1 MPKKDPAD
9 LFKKLAAEQAQ
20 TEAAAETTARATKGK
35 GRGGKRS
42 DPDYKQVGL
51 YVNKDIHRQVMTRLA
66 AEDGE
71 LSALVEDLLK
81 DWLGE

>member
-1 MPKKDPAD
+1 MPKKDAGD
-9 LFKKLAAEQAQ
+9 LFKRLAAENH
-20 TEAAAETTARATKGK
+20 AAETEPTAKPKGK

-51 YVNKDIHRQVMTRLA
+51 YVNKNIHRQVMTRLA

-81 DWLGE
+81 QWLGE

>member
-1 MPKKDPAD
+1 MPKKDAGD
-9 LFKKLAAEQAQ
+9 LFKRLAAETH
-20 TEAAAETTARATKGK
+20 TESEPAEPAKATKGRS
-35 GRGGKRS
+35 RGGKRS
-42 DPDYKQVGL
+42 DPNYKQIGL

-71 LSALVEDLLK
+71 LSELVETLLK